1 MVSCV
6 HFRLAVP
13 KRVEPLGVV
22 AVVGHVGRRE
32 GIVGALLALENKTRR
47 KEKKRGV

>member
-1 MVSCV
+1 
-6 HFRLAVP
+6 VP
-13 KRVEPLGVV
+13 RRVEPLGVV
-22 AVVGHVGRRE
+22 AVVVGLVGRRE